1 MAQVNLPHILLPTK
15 PESKKYTNPR
25 SGRNNLLIEKRDKNS
40 HGKYLLEKLSA
51 AWKSSENQIAVY
63 KKTRKGI
70 YLEFKGLPD
79 FKLPITSFESIRSK
93 QADFN
98 IRVLNVRDKDD
109 TQLITVFVPFVKKDF
124 FFDKINDYL
133 EKTSKYGKPL
143 NQKLINNL
151 MDIQDALR
159 VESFWQDPE
168 DLIPKDTPEWCEIW
182 LKNLKPEI
190 RFEFTELLQNN
201 NIPFKDGF
209 IEFPERLVKIIK
221 VSKQQLSEI
230 IIQSDEIAEIRKAK
244 DTDTFWVSYP
254 NNELIAWIEGLLTRI
269 DVNQNIDTSVCLLD
283 TGVNFG
289 HPLLSKVISEND
301 CQSVNEN
308 WGTFDNGNHGTL
320 MAGLAIYGN
329 LSRCLTSSYPIK
341 IAHLIESVKILPN
354 DGQDKNDPELWG
366 YITSQAISLAE
377 IQKPN
382 FHRINCLAVTSTDT
396 LDNGRPSSWSGAIDQ
411 ITSGALEEGKP
422 KRLVILSAGN
432 VYVSNEIIDYP
443 NNQLQS
449 SIHDPGQSWNAIT
462 IGAFTNLDTIR
473 DGSYKGF
480 EPLAPKG
487 GISPFTTSSIN
498 WSNEWPIKPEVL
510 FEGGNVA
517 FSELE
522 GFPDTDCPDLSLIST
537 NSKPLE
543 NYFHTFNMTSA
554 ATGQAAW
561 FASQIQSEYPG
572 FWPETI
578 RGLIVHSASWTDI
591 QKNQFLKTDSKESYK
606 NLLRICGYG
615 VPSIEK
621 AKHSASN
628 NLTLIAQEELQPYEK
643 VNSDV
648 RTNEMHLYELPW
660 PIDVLRDLP
669 PQTDIKMRITLSY
682 FIEPSPG
689 NIGWQDRYRYPSH
702 TLKFFVKSPIE
713 TLRDFEMRVNKT
725 VRNPEDDYHNSINE
739 GKFWLLGYQ
748 LRYKGSLHTDIWH
761 GTPQEL
767 ADSNIIAIVPGGGWW
782 KERKHLQKY
791 NEKARYSLIVSIFT
805 PDESIDVY
813 TPVYN
818 LIRNQI
824 EILT

>member
-1 MAQVNLPHILLPTK
+1 
-15 PESKKYTNPR
+15 
-25 SGRNNLLIEKRDKNS
+25 
-40 HGKYLLEKLSA
+40 
-51 AWKSSENQIAVY
+51 
-63 KKTRKGI
+63 
-70 YLEFKGLPD
+70 
-79 FKLPITSFESIRSK
+79 
-93 QADFN
+93 
-98 IRVLNVRDKDD
+98 
-109 TQLITVFVPFVKKDF
+109 
-124 FFDKINDYL
+124 
-133 EKTSKYGKPL
+133 
-143 NQKLINNL
+143 
-151 MDIQDALR
+151 
-159 VESFWQDPE
+159 
-168 DLIPKDTPEWCEIW
+168 
-182 LKNLKPEI
+182 
-190 RFEFTELLQNN
+190 
-201 NIPFKDGF
+201 
-209 IEFPERLVKIIK
+209 
-221 VSKQQLSEI
+221 
-230 IIQSDEIAEIRKAK
+230 
-244 DTDTFWVSYP
+244 
-254 NNELIAWIEGLLTRI
+254 
-269 DVNQNIDTSVCLLD
+269 
-283 TGVNFG
+283 
-289 HPLLSKVISEND
+289 
-301 CQSVNEN
+301 
-308 WGTFDNGNHGTL
+308 
-320 MAGLAIYGN
+320 
-329 LSRCLTSSYPIK
+329 
-341 IAHLIESVKILPN
+341 
-354 DGQDKNDPELWG
+354 
-366 YITSQAISLAE
+366 
-377 IQKPN
+377 
-382 FHRINCLAVTSTDT
+382 
-396 LDNGRPSSWSGAIDQ
+396 
-411 ITSGALEEGKP
+411 
-422 KRLVILSAGN
+422 
-432 VYVSNEIIDYP
+432 
-443 NNQLQS
+443 
-449 SIHDPGQSWNAIT
+449 
-462 IGAFTNLDTIR
+462 
-473 DGSYKGF
+473 
-480 EPLAPKG
+480 
-487 GISPFTTSSIN
+487 
-498 WSNEWPIKPEVL
+498 
-510 FEGGNVA
+510 
-517 FSELE
+517 
-522 GFPDTDCPDLSLIST
+522 
-537 NSKPLE
+537 
-543 NYFHTFNMTSA
+543 MTSA